1 MVEFIDILFIIALGG
16 INFNYLNSGS
26 YLKSIKSAFSA
37 ADKERKIRLCPFL
50 NSDSDIFLFPKNAQD
65 FELNHFSSII
75 PHEKYTLQK
84 L

>member
-37 ADKERKIRLCPFL
+37 ADKERKNTAMPVFKFRF
-50 NSDSDIFLFPKNAQD
+50 
-65 FELNHFSSII
+65 
-75 PHEKYTLQK
+75 
-84 L
+84 